1 MTGRYLAFDVETPNR
16 YNNRMSALAVS
27 VVEGGVVAPMFA
39 SLIDPQCPFE
49 PFHMA
54 LTGITPEKVAGKPTF
69 PQVWQQIRPLMES
82 GLLVAHNAPFDM
94 SVLAKCLKAY
104 GIVWQPQVSYACTC
118 QITRRLLPQLSDH
131 KLDTLCRYW
140 QIDLAH
146 HQADSDSRACGE
158 ILLRCLLEDCPI
170 DSFTRTYDMERVCTI
185 PRRGI

>member
-94 SVLAKCLKAY
+94 SVLAKCLRDY
-104 GIVWQPQVSYACTC
+104 GLTWRKRVPYACTC
-118 QITRRLLPQLSDH
+118 QMSRRLIPQSPNH
-131 KLDTLCRYW
+131 KLNTLCDYFGLEL
-140 QIDLAH
+140 DH
-146 HQADSDSRACGE
+146 HHAGSDSRACGE
-158 ILLRCLLEDCPI
+158 IFFRCVETGADV
-170 DSFTRTYDMERVCTI
+170 SGFVRTYDVERIRTEKK
-185 PRRGI
+185 R